1 MEAGTKA
8 DQELEKVE
16 RQIAQLES
24 VAEGNQVA
32 QKQLR
37 GKSVMGYQPREQRR
51 GPRRVE
57 DLKPRCPPT

>member
-24 VAEGNQVA
+24 VAGSNQEA

-37 GKSVMGYQPREQRR
+37 ALHG
-51 GPRRVE
+51 RVDGTAQAGE
-57 DLKPRCPPT
+57 RKL